1 MYIKIINIIK
11 IFLFNNFLRVL
22 LDVTFKRTPQ
32 KRIIKILMVIDLPF
46 ENFKG
51 YAFQIT
57 FATNE
62 PYLYSDC
69 LRVKKFWGKFFKK
82 RNIKNCW

>member
-1 MYIKIINIIK
+1 MIEII
-11 IFLFNNFLRVL
+11 LFKNFLKVL
-22 LDVTFKRTPQ
+22 LDVTSKRTPQ

-51 YAFQIT
+51 YAFHIT

-62 PYLYSDC
+62 PCPYSDC
-69 LRVKKFWGKFFKK
+69 LSGKKFWGKF
-82 RNIKNCW
+82 IKNCWKFYIFVCPNIL